1 VPAQY
6 LYPGA
11 GNYLPQD
18 FCVKKSSSMQNFSVE
33 EMKMNKTSKV
43 LGSLVLPGVVM
54 VLAIGLLFAFSNLSL
69 AQQGI
74 GWPTL
79 PDSSAPPALKPSPTP
94 SPAPIEVEPSPAPV
108 DDVKKAKKDKDDDG
122 KKLAKKDKD
131 DDNDDGDDDGKG
143 KGKKKGKGHEKG
155 KGKGHEHH
163 DD

>member
-1 VPAQY
+1 MPAQY

-79 PDSSAPPALKPSPTP
+79 PDSSTPPA
-94 SPAPIEVEPSPAPV
+94 VEPSPAPSV
-108 DDVKKAKKDKDDDG
+108 EPSPAPSPTPIEVKPSPAPSVEPSSASSGDSD
-122 KKLAKKDKD
+122 
-131 DDNDDGDDDGKG
+131 DDGDDDGKG

-155 KGKGHEHH
+155 KGKGHEKHG
-163 DD
+163 D

>member
-1 VPAQY
+1 MPAQY

-69 AQQGI
+69 ARQGI

-79 PDSSAPPALKPSPTP
+79 PDSSTPPA
-94 SPAPIEVEPSPAPV
+94 VEPSPAPSV
-108 DDVKKAKKDKDDDG
+108 EPSPAPSPTPIEVKPSPAPSVEPSSASSGDSD
-122 KKLAKKDKD
+122 
-131 DDNDDGDDDGKG
+131 DDGDDDGKG

-155 KGKGHEHH
+155 KGKGHEKHG
-163 DD
+163 D